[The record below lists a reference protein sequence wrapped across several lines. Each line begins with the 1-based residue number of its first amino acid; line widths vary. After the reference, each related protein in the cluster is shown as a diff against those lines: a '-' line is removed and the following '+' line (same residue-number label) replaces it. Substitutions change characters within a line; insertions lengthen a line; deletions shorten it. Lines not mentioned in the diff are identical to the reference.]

1 MLRTTV
7 TDRQPSR
14 RRLWRALAASSLPAM
29 IALWAL
35 WRDVYVLE
43 AAGLRRLGGA
53 GATLEWAMLSGATV
67 ALVALLW
74 AGSRPLRVLACT
86 FHALLVSIAFGV
98 AGVLGVMHAFGGPD
112 GSLAAPRWALVAL
125 GLFASGSVVSLLATA
140 ALVVD
145 DVRAGDAE
153 EERRASAAVERAQ
166 GRERT

>member
-1 MLRTTV
+1 
-7 TDRQPSR
+7 
-14 RRLWRALAASSLPAM
+14 M
-29 IALWAL
+29 IALWAV

-53 GATLEWAMLSGATV
+53 RATIEWALLSGATV

-112 GSLAAPRWALVAL
+112 GNLAAPTWALVAL
-125 GLFASGSVVSLLATA
+125 GLVAAASVLSLLATG
-140 ALVVD
+140 ALIVEE
-145 DVRAGDAE
+145 VRAGDAE
-153 EERRASAAVERAQ
+153 EERRTSAAVERAQ
-166 GRERT
+166 GREPT

>member
-1 MLRTTV
+1 
-7 TDRQPSR
+7 
-14 RRLWRALAASSLPAM
+14 M

-53 GATLEWAMLSGATV
+53 SATTEWALLSGATL

-86 FHALLVSIAFGV
+86 FYALLLSIAFGV
-98 AGVLGVMHAFGGPD
+98 AGVLGVMHGFGGPD
-112 GSLAAPRWALVAL
+112 GNLAAPTWALVAL
-125 GLFASGSVVSLLATA
+125 GLVAAASVLSLLATG
-140 ALVVD
+140 ALIVEE
-145 DVRAGDAE
+145 VRAGDAE

-166 GRERT
+166 GREPK

>member
-1 MLRTTV
+1 
-7 TDRQPSR
+7 
-14 RRLWRALAASSLPAM
+14 M

-35 WRDVYVLE
+35 WRDLYVLE

-53 GATLEWAMLSGATV
+53 RATIEWALLSGATV

-86 FHALLVSIAFGV
+86 FHALLLSIAFGV

-112 GSLAAPRWALVAL
+112 GNLAAPTWALVAL
-125 GLFASGSVVSLLATA
+125 GLVAAASVLSLLATG
-140 ALVVD
+140 ALIVEE
-145 DVRAGDAE
+145 VRAGDAE

-166 GRERT
+166 GREPT